1 MCFKKLVAESDR
13 EILMLLQECL
23 SVGAQVQE
31 IEE

>member
-13 EILMLLQECL
+13 EMLLQECL

>member
-1 MCFKKLVAESDR
+1 MCFKNLVAESDG
-13 EILMLLQECL
+13 EIFMLQECL